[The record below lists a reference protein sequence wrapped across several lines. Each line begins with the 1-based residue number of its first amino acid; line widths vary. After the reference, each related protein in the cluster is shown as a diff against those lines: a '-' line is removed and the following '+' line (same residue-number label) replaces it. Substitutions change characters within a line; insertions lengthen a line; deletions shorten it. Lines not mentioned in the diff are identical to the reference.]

1 MLASAC
7 CISAHD
13 DMNFTV
19 VVSDLNNDV
28 TVTVADLNNAENNA
42 VSGLS
47 ELLAD
52 HAQGEEQRVQ
62 YHMTSQLKDNV
73 V

>member
-7 CISAHD
+7 CISAQD
-13 DMNFTV
+13 FTV

-28 TVTVADLNNAENNA
+28 TVTDLNNAENNA